1 VDVAVF
7 DDGDEGGAVVAE
19 GYGFAVGFCSREGV
33 GEVKEG
39 VRGNVGEEA
48 RGAAELELVPAHVR
62 ELDVGGK
69 GRDVAGEKV
78 EAIEFG
84 SFLAGFVESL
94 QAETDA
100 EEGDAALDSGDERR
114 AELAFVEGAD
124 EGGIVTDSG
133 QDDGVRGGER
143 FGCVGALRIC
153 AEAMKSSLDGSD
165 IAGAVVKEEKVHVR
179 SMRRGPWPEPRDPW
193 KKERSFAD
201 RVRFG

>member
-7 DDGDEGGAVVAE
+7 DDGGERCAVSAE
-19 GYGFAVGFCSREGV
+19 SDRFAVGFCSCERV

-48 RGAAELELVPAHVR
+48 GGAGELELVPAHVG

-78 EAIEFG
+78 EAVEFG
-84 SFLAGFVESL
+84 SFLAGLVESL
-94 QAETDA
+94 QAETNA
-100 EEGDAALDSGDERR
+100 EEGDAALDSGDERG

-124 EGGIVTDSG
+124 ESGIVTDSG
-133 QDDGVRGGER
+133 EDDGVRGGER
-143 FGCVGALRIC
+143 FGCIGALRNC
-153 AEAMKSSLDGSD
+153 AEAMNSPLDGGD
-165 IAGAVVKEEKVHVR
+165 IAGAVVKEKKVHGR
-179 SMRRGPWPEPRDPW
+179 SVKRVPWPVTRDPW
-193 KKERSFAD
+193 NRGRSFAD